1 MNGGGTKSA
10 PSRGASKRAQR
21 RDERIRR
28 EALAWWAQPGVLVF
42 LAALVVAVMGWLLVL
57 RGASRIPVEQAR
69 LGGLDLHVLE
79 ARWLLDQMAHG
90 ENFQKPSTMMP
101 DMPAWGQQR
110 VTLEL
115 TVDNHSSSPQVFD
128 GAEFWLVP
136 EIGDERPPIGA
147 NVGLA
152 QLAPGQTLNTAL
164 HFDLDTTLPHGKILI
179 EWRRAGDTAYLPVPA
194 PAEHYHLR
202 PRGGELA
209 LPPDARLVLPLGEAE
224 RGGRLFRGIFGCAAC
239 HGAPDLPG
247 SNNVGPHLAGIGTAA
262 ATRVEGMPAAQYIY
276 ESIIDP
282 GGVIAPD
289 CGGGKP
295 CQEPS
300 AMPEYASLM
309 GLQDIADVM
318 VYLLEQRE
326 GGTEGRALEAPRAG
340 AETREGEEE

>member
-1 MNGGGTKSA
+1 MSDRGEPA
-10 PSRGASKRAQR
+10 SRGARKRAAV
-21 RDERIRR
+21 RR
-28 EALAWWAQPGVLVF
+28 ERRRSEALSWWRKPGVVIF
-42 LAALVVAVMGWLLVL
+42 LAAVAVAAAGWFLVL
-57 RGASRIPVEQAR
+57 RGAARIPVEEATA
-69 LGGLDLHVLE
+69 GGLHLTMLE

-115 TVDNHSSSPQVFD
+115 TVDNLSSRPQIFD
-128 GAEFWLVP
+128 GGEFWLVP
-136 EIGDERPPIGA
+136 EVGEERPPVGA
-147 NVGLA
+147 NTGFA
-152 QLAPGQTLNTAL
+152 ELAPGQTLNTAI
-164 HFDLDTTLPHGKILI
+164 HFDLDTTLPHGQLRIV
-179 EWRRAGDTAYLPVPA
+179 WRRAGETVYLPVPA

-202 PRGGELA
+202 PRGGEVA
-209 LPPDARLVLPLGEAE
+209 LPPDARLVVPLGDAE

-262 ATRVEGMPAAQYIY
+262 AGRVEGMPAAQYIY
-276 ESIIDP
+276 ESMIEP
-282 GGVIAPD
+282 GKYIAPD

-309 GLQDIADVM
+309 GLQDIADVL
-318 VYLLEQRE
+318 VYLMEQRAPE
-326 GGTEGRALEAPRAG
+326 GEALTILPAKEAG
-340 AETREGEEE
+340 VREGDEE